1 MKDAYYAELA
11 GTKPMESAEPNVS
24 APAARRKPKLKKK
37 VENDPFASDINDD
50 ISDEEGRKEELK
62 RAKGQGRS
70 NDSGSDGDEE
80 DRPKKR
86 QK

>member
-1 MKDAYYAELA
+1 
-11 GTKPMESAEPNVS
+11 MESAESNLS

-62 RAKGQGRS
+62 RAKAKAKDKRS
-70 NDSGSDGDEE
+70 NDDGSDGDEE
-80 DRPKKR
+80 DRPKKK